1 MPRTAPTGPREA
13 WQTQSAMSQPLVY
26 VDRSTVREGA
36 LLELRDKISELAAFV
51 EENEPQ
57 LISYSV
63 YFSEDGTEM
72 TVVHVHVDADSLDY
86 HMDVAGPRFAPF
98 AHLVRLSSIHVYG
111 EPSDHALARLR
122 EKLHMLGSGEVIV
135 DLPHAGFSR
144 PLQAAPEPPP
154 RRAPPK

>member
-1 MPRTAPTGPREA
+1 
-13 WQTQSAMSQPLVY
+13 MSQPLVY

-36 LLELRDKISELAAFV
+36 LLELQEKISELAAFV
-51 EENEPQ
+51 EANEPR

-98 AHLVRLSSIHVYG
+98 AHLVTLSSIHVYG

-122 EKLHMLGSGEVIV
+122 EKMHLLGTGEVIV
-135 DLPHAGFSR
+135 DVPYAGFGRPADSR
-144 PLQAAPEPPP
+144 P
-154 RRAPPK
+154 